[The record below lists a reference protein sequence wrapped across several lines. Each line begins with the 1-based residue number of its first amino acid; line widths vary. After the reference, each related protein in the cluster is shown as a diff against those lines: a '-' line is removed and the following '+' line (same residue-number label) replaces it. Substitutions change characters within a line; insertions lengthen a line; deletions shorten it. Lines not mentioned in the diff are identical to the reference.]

1 MILLVKSQIY
11 VCTLIQQRV
20 FSAHLNDPDQCWI
33 SNMDYNH
40 TTVAPINTTIS
51 WYSERYATDRAVKKK
66 KKNPEIDMFQ
76 THGIYMGFFCISF
89 SKIIHQQ
96 NQNLCME
103 WKKEGAKMKAK
114 NNVWMDLFFPL
125 YHSCL
130 GHTCILLPAN
140 KKNQDFPIFIYKA
153 FSSRIEI
160 RKFPHPSKLSL
171 IMFAVTD
178 LNKTSHIQGH
188 LQKTNQKGWNF
199 TG

>member
-1 MILLVKSQIY
+1 MSE
-11 VCTLIQQRV
+11 
-20 FSAHLNDPDQCWI
+20 WI
-33 SNMDYNH
+33 
-40 TTVAPINTTIS
+40 
-51 WYSERYATDRAVKKK
+51 
-66 KKNPEIDMFQ
+66 
-76 THGIYMGFFCISF
+76 
-89 SKIIHQQ
+89 
-96 NQNLCME
+96 
-103 WKKEGAKMKAK
+103 
-114 NNVWMDLFFPL
+114 LFFPL

-188 LQKTNQKGWNF
+188 LQKTNQKEDGWMDESAKRVGTLQDNF
-199 TG
+199 YDQDNGVHTINPWTKFNQTASSMRKLKLTLKGFSKKKPYYLSSRRGWLLPPNVKN